1 MDSSARTY
9 FTEVI
14 LPCHARMYAAAL
26 AITGASDVARDAV
39 QTAMMRIWETVRK
52 GSLPESAMPYCLSA
66 VRNICI
72 TEMAYK
78 RRKVPIDTVAEPST
92 ATCRAEKAMELKEV
106 ADALR
111 MLPAKE
117 RQAVEMSAWGGCSA
131 DDIAGALGTNAVN
144 ARQLLSRG
152 RKRLRSL
159 FTENKH

>member
-26 AITGASDVARDAV
+26 AITGSSDVARDAV
-39 QTAMMRIWETVRK
+39 QTAMMRLWETVRK

-92 ATCRAEKAMELKEV
+92 ATCRAKEV